1 MFSLFKSNP
10 TAKLEK
16 KYNRL
21 LEQGMQAQRS
31 GDIRL
36 YSELSK
42 QADDVLKKIDAIKNN
57 EGQD

>member
-16 KYNRL
+16 QYSHL
-21 LEQGMQAQRS
+21 LKQSMEAQRS
-31 GDIRL
+31 GDIFR

-42 QADDVLKKIDAIKNN
+42 QADDVLKEIDAIKDN